1 MSEKHVFL
9 CHEIEKRL
17 RIGESYDILRH
28 DITVAGKKGTLY
40 FIDGFAKDSI
50 LNKLEEY
57 FVTAA
62 TPEECIR
69 NIPYIE
75 VDVTDDVDVLI
86 SGILSGQSVL
96 IVEGVDS
103 AALMDTREYP
113 SRSIKEPENDRVLRG
128 PREGFTETL
137 VFNTAL
143 IRRRIRD
150 PMLTMSIHTVGKK
163 SRTDIVVAYIKGIAD
178 DKLVRKLET
187 KIDLIETDALSMGQQ
202 SLEECLVKGAK
213 WNPFPKT
220 RYTERPDAAAAMLVE
235 GSVIVMCDCYPA
247 AMILPTSFFDFLQ
260 ESDDFYFPPL
270 VGTYLRLTRML
281 VFALA
286 LFLTPTW
293 YLLISNPDW
302 LPPGL
307 KFILVGE
314 PAAVPV
320 LIQLLL
326 AEFAIDGL
334 KLASLN
340 TPSMLNS
347 SFSVVGALILGDFAV
362 QTGWFSAEVILYM
375 AVVAIANFTQQS
387 YELGY
392 ACKFMRI
399 ISLIATGIFGIYGY
413 AAVFIFTILLIAS
426 NKTVDGM
433 RRYLYPLIP
442 FNARALKHVFIKDK

>member
-1 MSEKHVFL
+1 
-9 CHEIEKRL
+9 
-17 RIGESYDILRH
+17 
-28 DITVAGKKGTLY
+28 
-40 FIDGFAKDSI
+40 
-50 LNKLEEY
+50 
-57 FVTAA
+57 
-62 TPEECIR
+62 
-69 NIPYIE
+69 
-75 VDVTDDVDVLI
+75 
-86 SGILSGQSVL
+86 
-96 IVEGVDS
+96 
-103 AALMDTREYP
+103 
-113 SRSIKEPENDRVLRG
+113 
-128 PREGFTETL
+128 
-137 VFNTAL
+137 
-143 IRRRIRD
+143 
-150 PMLTMSIHTVGKK
+150 
-163 SRTDIVVAYIKGIAD
+163 
-178 DKLVRKLET
+178 
-187 KIDLIETDALSMGQQ
+187 
-202 SLEECLVKGAK
+202 
-213 WNPFPKT
+213 
-220 RYTERPDAAAAMLVE
+220 
-235 GSVIVMCDCYPA
+235 CYPA
-247 AMILPTSFFDFLQ
+247 AMILPTSIFDFLQ